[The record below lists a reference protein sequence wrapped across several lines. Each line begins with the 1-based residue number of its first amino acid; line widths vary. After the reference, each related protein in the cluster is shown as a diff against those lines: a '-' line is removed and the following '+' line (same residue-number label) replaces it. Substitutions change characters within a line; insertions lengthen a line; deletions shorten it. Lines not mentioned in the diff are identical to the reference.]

1 MISNQGIQAS
11 TTENVSP
18 FNPSNKM
25 ITYDQV
31 VHILSE
37 HGIVDKPKDITL
49 YNKAFLHR
57 SYCTRKNDN
66 VVTGNVECPSDCL
79 PLQEESNE
87 RLEFLGDAILNFV
100 VANYLYER
108 YPDANEGFLT
118 KIRTKIVNGNK
129 LAELATYLNLG
140 DHLIISQQ
148 LEANRGRN
156 NKNNLEDVFE
166 SLLGAIYLDFSS
178 GNDGFIEENGVGF
191 QTVMKFI
198 ITILETYIDFS
209 TIVVQKVNP
218 KDTFVKLAQHNFQW
232 TPKFYEINVC
242 DKDNTKEHTIS
253 IKNNEDFTIA
263 VATGETRKLAE
274 INASEKALKY
284 YGWS

>member
-1 MISNQGIQAS
+1 
-11 TTENVSP
+11 
-18 FNPSNKM
+18 
-25 ITYDQV
+25 
-31 VHILSE
+31 
-37 HGIVDKPKDITL
+37 
-49 YNKAFLHR
+49 
-57 SYCTRKNDN
+57 
-66 VVTGNVECPSDCL
+66 
-79 PLQEESNE
+79 
-87 RLEFLGDAILNFV
+87 
-100 VANYLYER
+100 
-108 YPDANEGFLT
+108 
-118 KIRTKIVNGNK
+118 
-129 LAELATYLNLG
+129 
-140 DHLIISQQ
+140 
-148 LEANRGRN
+148 
-156 NKNNLEDVFE
+156 
-166 SLLGAIYLDFSS
+166 LDFSS
-178 GNDGFIEENGVGF
+178 GNDGFIEESGVGF

-253 IKNNEDFTIA
+253 IKNNEDFIIA